1 VESKKSAAP
10 RPGHGRSQKPIS
22 LKELAKRLNL
32 SPTSLSLVLN
42 GSPAAGTIPKTTQ
55 DLIFA
60 AAKKFNYHPNFLARS
75 LRVRRTFAVG
85 VLMPEL
91 SEGYCSLVLTGVEDV
106 LRNNGYVCLATSHRH
121 EPGLIETSLT
131 SLRERGVEGIIAVD
145 TPLRQAPPW
154 LRMVSVSG
162 HQRVRG
168 VPNVILNHDTA
179 AELALR
185 HLLKLGHREIA
196 VIKGQGFSSD
206 SEPRLQAIMCKASEL
221 GLAIPARRVVQLEG
235 NSPSPETGYAAAQ
248 KVLATGGP
256 FSAVF
261 SFNDISAMGAMR
273 AFRDAGLRVPED
285 ISVVGFDD
293 VPGAAYHTPS
303 LTTIR
308 QPLRQMGT
316 IAAQIL
322 LKRIAGGADGEDVQV
337 EPELIVRES
346 TGVALT
352 RRAPRSR
359 AGSGDSA

>member
-1 VESKKSAAP
+1 
-10 RPGHGRSQKPIS
+10 
-22 LKELAKRLNL
+22 
-32 SPTSLSLVLN
+32 
-42 GSPAAGTIPKTTQ
+42 
-55 DLIFA
+55 
-60 AAKKFNYHPNFLARS
+60 
-75 LRVRRTFAVG
+75 
-85 VLMPEL
+85 
-91 SEGYCSLVLTGVEDV
+91 
-106 LRNNGYVCLATSHRH
+106 
-121 EPGLIETSLT
+121 
-131 SLRERGVEGIIAVD
+131 
-145 TPLRQAPPW
+145 
-154 LRMVSVSG
+154 
-162 HQRVRG
+162 
-168 VPNVILNHDTA
+168 
-179 AELALR
+179 
-185 HLLKLGHREIA
+185 
-196 VIKGQGFSSD
+196 
-206 SEPRLQAIMCKASEL
+206 
-221 GLAIPARRVVQLEG
+221 
-235 NSPSPETGYAAAQ
+235 
-248 KVLATGGP
+248 
-256 FSAVF
+256 VF